1 MESEKSSELYG
12 GVGLQLRVCS
22 ADAFVRSE
30 TKLTPPQ
37 NKIMTCFS
45 KSGAA
50 PEKLCSNRETG
61 ALLNRLPFRMDTSHY
76 RTKLLVFFIIFAVS
90 TFLFWSILRS
100 LAPVKEVFDTPSG
113 TTTNKSNG
121 DVKSW
126 CPLTENPPNF
136 NDGLDLSSKFEE
148 PGAIELQVERLS
160 EAVRVATVSYDD
172 NGNVG
177 EDERWNVFFHFHD
190 VLNNLFPLL
199 SVYPISLDRE

>member
-1 MESEKSSELYG
+1 MLLES
-12 GVGLQLRVCS
+12 GV
-22 ADAFVRSE
+22 
-30 TKLTPPQ
+30 
-37 NKIMTCFS
+37 
-45 KSGAA
+45 A
-50 PEKLCSNRETG
+50 PEKLCSSRET
-61 ALLNRLPFRMDTSHY
+61 AVLLRHLPFCMDTSHY

-100 LAPVKEVFDTPSG
+100 FAQVKEVFDTP
-113 TTTNKSNG
+113 TTNKSNG

-177 EDERWNVFFHFHD
+177 EDERWNVFFYFHD